1 MLARLQ
7 LKLARVGVLLALLV
21 IGPEAPSANAAEAP
35 SANATGLTIA
45 SLRGS
50 WQATLLW
57 SGGGCGP
64 SSGLLNFTFGLNG
77 TTSTATLIGH
87 SAGCGNSSTTQT
99 FTVQSLRP
107 NGSGTANLSCG
118 RACGWQLIIQV
129 DPTATIFNL
138 VDVDPANPGNFVEGT
153 AIKQ

>member
-7 LKLARVGVLLALLV
+7 LKLARVGVLSALALAA
-21 IGPEAPSANAAEAP
+21 IGPEAPSANAA
-35 SANATGLTIA
+35 GITIA
-45 SLRGS
+45 QLKGS

-77 TTSTATLIGH
+77 TTSTATLVGH